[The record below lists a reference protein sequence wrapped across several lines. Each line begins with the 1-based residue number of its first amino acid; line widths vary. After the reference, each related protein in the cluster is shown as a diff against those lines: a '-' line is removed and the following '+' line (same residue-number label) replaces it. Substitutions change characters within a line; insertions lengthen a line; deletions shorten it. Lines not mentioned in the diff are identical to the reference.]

1 MLSNID
7 RYFGE
12 KIKNNTNSRMN
23 DQKLELITFQSAKDT
38 TAISSISGQ
47 INMQFS
53 PDHAVYVQVND
64 SCYQLER
71 PVSIKV

>member
-1 MLSNID
+1 
-7 RYFGE
+7 
-12 KIKNNTNSRMN
+12 MN
-23 DQKLELITFQSAKDT
+23 DQKLELITFQSANET